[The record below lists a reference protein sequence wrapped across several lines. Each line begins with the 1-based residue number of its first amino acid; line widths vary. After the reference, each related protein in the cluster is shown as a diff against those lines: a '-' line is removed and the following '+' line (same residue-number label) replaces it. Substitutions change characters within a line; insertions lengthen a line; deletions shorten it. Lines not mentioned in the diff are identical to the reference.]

1 MGTRFIVSLLSL
13 LALSVAAGGATFTLV
28 ELPASGTDAAIGI
41 DSTKT
46 YTHAFDFGSN
56 APVTINGVALEQG
69 PTANITSVYTNTS
82 RQGYGYTITDTRAT
96 ISVAVHA
103 GNDPSPYADGDSA
116 EMLRDMI
123 YHSGSTT
130 IGAGVELTLS
140 DLVPGTTYST
150 RFYYRPWGGVNTERT
165 ITVQADG
172 ESDGVFSEPID
183 FEWDAAGAHYLDYT
197 FTADDT
203 DVTFQFLTNDNNN
216 GVHFYGV
223 TNEMLETNLA
233 TAPDPAD
240 GAVDVSRDTL
250 LRWKAGQSAAAH
262 DIYLGT
268 SFDDVS
274 AATAANPLGVLVSQG
289 QTDASYDPG
298 RLELGQSYY
307 WRVDEVNGAPDNTV
321 FTGKVWNFTVE
332 PYSYVAENVI
342 ATTSGISDGG
352 AGPENT
358 VNGSGLDADG
368 QHSSVPSDMW
378 LAAPDGDTPL
388 WIQFEFDRVLRLD
401 AMRVWNYNSQFE
413 AILGFGVKD
422 ATIEYSVDGAE
433 WAVLADVVLH
443 QATGNSAQAMT
454 SEVDLGGI
462 AAKYVRLTV
471 NSGWGAMA
479 SAKYGLSEVQFTYV
493 PTFARQPQPVSGAA
507 DLAPEIS
514 LSWRPGR
521 EAAQHNIYLDTDEQA
536 VIDGTTSAITVAEP
550 GYDAALEL
558 GQTYYW
564 KVEEVNDAEEPA
576 LWASEVWTFSVAESV
591 VVEDF
596 ETYDDN
602 ENVIYET
609 WIDGWI
615 DESLGGSTVGY
626 FNAPFTETTLA
637 HSGDESMPFAYD
649 NAGDF
654 SLSETERQFDE
665 SQDWSQHGI
674 QSLSLHFMG
683 DPANTTGQLY
693 IKVNGTKV
701 LYGGSAEDLK
711 IAAWIPW
718 TIDLTAL
725 NVQNVSTVAIGVD
738 GAGAAGTLFI
748 DDLRLWSYAGETVE
762 SVQPDEASLVA
773 YYPLDGDA
781 TDAAGNHD
789 GTISGT
795 PDFLEGYQGQAI
807 DLASNA
813 TVPQYIS
820 VPYSE
825 DFALN
830 SFTVAAWINVND
842 LDDLRAILGTR
853 FNSDNTFDLKV
864 EAARVHG
871 DIGDGS
877 AWLNTSV
884 DIDAAHGGV
893 VSIGDWHHIAYAI
906 DDAAGTADLYLDG
919 VLSATVTFSGTP
931 LLMKP
936 DQELRIGNASG
947 TEYMNGRIDEVRIY
961 NRALSPA
968 EVAGLVG
975 RPGPIYT
982 SF

>member
-1 MGTRFIVSLLSL
+1 MGTRFVVSLLSL
-13 LALSVAAGGATFTLV
+13 LALSVAATGATFTLV
-28 ELPASGTDAAIGI
+28 ELPATGTDAAIGI
-41 DSTKT
+41 DSAKT

-69 PTANITSVYTNTS
+69 PTAAITAAYTNTS
-82 RQGYGYTITDTRAT
+82 RQGYGYTITDTRAA
-96 ISVAVHA
+96 INVAVHA

-123 YHSGSTT
+123 YHSASTT

-172 ESDGVFSEPID
+172 ESDGVFSDPID

-233 TAPDPAD
+233 TAPVPAD

-250 LRWKAGQSAAAH
+250 LSWTAGQSAATH
-262 DIYLGT
+262 DVYLGT

-274 AATAANPLGVLVSQG
+274 AATAATPLGVLVGQG
-289 QTDASYDPG
+289 LSDAGFDPG
-298 RLELGQSYY
+298 RLELGQTYY

-321 FTGKVWNFTVE
+321 FTGNVWSFTVE
-332 PYSYVAENVI
+332 PYSYIAQNVI
-342 ATTSGISDGG
+342 ATTSGISES
-352 AGPENT
+352 GPENA

-368 QHSSVPSDMW
+368 QHSNESSDMW
-378 LAAPDGDTPL
+378 LAVPDGDVPL

-401 AMRVWNYNSQFE
+401 TMRVWNYNSQFE
-413 AILGFGVKD
+413 AILGFGIKD

-433 WAVLADVVLH
+433 WAVLADVVLD
-443 QATGNSAQAMT
+443 QATGNSALAMT
-454 SEVDLGGI
+454 TEVDLDGI
-462 AAKYVRLTV
+462 AARYVRLTV
-471 NSGWGAMA
+471 NSGWGAMGTP
-479 SAKYGLSEVQFTYV
+479 KYGLSEVQFTHV
-493 PTFARQPQPVSGAA
+493 PAFARQPHPASGAA
-507 DLAPEIS
+507 DQSPALT

-521 EAAQHNIYLDTDEQA
+521 EAAQHNLYLDTDEQA
-536 VIDGTTSAITVAEP
+536 VIDGAASAIAVDEP
-550 GYDAALEL
+550 EYEAALEL

-576 LWASEVWTFSVAESV
+576 VWTSAVWNFSVAESI

-615 DESLGGSTVGY
+615 NEALGGSTVGY
-626 FNAPFTETTLA
+626 FDAPFTETTLA
-637 HSGDESMPFAYD
+637 HNGDESMPFAYD
-649 NAGDF
+649 NTGDF
-654 SLSETERQFDE
+654 SLSETERSFED
-665 SQDWSQHGI
+665 SQNWSQYGI

-693 IKVNGTKV
+693 VKVNGTKV
-701 LYGGSAEDLK
+701 LYDGSSEDLK

-725 NVQNVSTVAIGVD
+725 NVQNVNTLAIGVE

-748 DDLRLWSYAGETVE
+748 DDVRLWPYAGETVE
-762 SVQPDEASLVA
+762 PVLPDEASLVA

-781 TDAAGNHD
+781 SDAAGNHD

-795 PDFLEGYQGQAI
+795 PDFMEGYQGQAI

-813 TVPQYIS
+813 TVPQYVS

-842 LDDLRAILGTR
+842 LDALRAILGTR

-864 EAARVHG
+864 EATRVHG

-877 AWLNTSV
+877 VWLNTSV

-906 DDAAGTADLYLDG
+906 DDAADTADLYLDG
-919 VLSATVTFSGTP
+919 VLATTVTFSGTP
-931 LLMKP
+931 LLMKA

-982 SF
+982 AF